1 MGFYLCRSM
10 RCNGGSRNAPFIF
23 LPPNC
28 ATVDTRLY
36 APPRHPISRKNV
48 RGTRNR
54 KEIRPA
60 IRTCITFGFGSRYR
74 CPRVENLRAL
84 HARYPSAP
92 RVQHLGAH
100 GRDLICIYLWS
111 ARRPRA
117 PRVVCLEDRCV
128 REMRAP
134 NSRLVPTGI
143 RTDADLRKFTGPHFL
158 RPLGIASSYCKV
170 LNRLEYQVGSFL
182 EWSRCNGSNSS
193 WNARAS

>member
-100 GRDLICIYLWS
+100 GKHIS
-111 ARRPRA
+111 
-117 PRVVCLEDRCV
+117 LECKETKSSSRGMPGRSLCEGDESSQFETCSNGNSDRC
-128 REMRAP
+128 
-134 NSRLVPTGI
+134 
-143 RTDADLRKFTGPHFL
+143 
-158 RPLGIASSYCKV
+158 
-170 LNRLEYQVGSFL
+170 
-182 EWSRCNGSNSS
+182 
-193 WNARAS
+193 